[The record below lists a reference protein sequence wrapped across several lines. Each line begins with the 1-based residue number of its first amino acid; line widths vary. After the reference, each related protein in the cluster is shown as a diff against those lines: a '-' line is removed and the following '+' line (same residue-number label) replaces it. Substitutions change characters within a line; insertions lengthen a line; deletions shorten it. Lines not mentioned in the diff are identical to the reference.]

1 MSKEIGN
8 YFWFWFLVLY
18 GFRAVRRLAT
28 PAHATV
34 PKQIGDH
41 RGFFETKSIIEKSL
55 KLLTCALGII
65 TCSKGRGN
73 LNNVKR
79 NNSCGKHS
87 TAFLICTNDA
97 KPSEEQEKKRA
108 WGRHRKLVI
117 IKQLDYSLSI
127 SIA

>member
-65 TCSKGRGN
+65 ACSKGRGN

-79 NNSCGKHS
+79 NNSCGKHYVRMM
-87 TAFLICTNDA
+87 
-97 KPSEEQEKKRA
+97 PSPPRSKR
-108 WGRHRKLVI
+108 RKEHGA
-117 IKQLDYSLSI
+117 DTENW
-127 SIA
+127 